1 MTASAK
7 VMPMNKATLGKS
19 VDGQAIGIDVDRL
32 METRAVVMANS
43 GGGKSYA
50 LRRLLEQTHGAAQQI
65 VIDVEDEFGTLREK
79 YDYVLAGR
87 QGGDCP
93 ADVRCAA
100 LLARRLLELRA
111 SAIVGIYELK
121 AHDRIRFV
129 RLFLESLVDAPK
141 DLWHP
146 VLVVIDEAH
155 IFAPEGGKSES
166 CQSVI
171 DLMTRGRKR
180 GFCGVL
186 ATQRPAMLH
195 KDASAQAINKLIGR
209 FSQDI
214 DVKRAADDIGFY
226 RREQQASLRSL
237 APGSFFATGP
247 AFCDAVTEVKIGDV
261 ATTHPR
267 AGQRALAPPP
277 PPDNVRKILASLAD
291 LPAEAEEEARSV
303 DELRRKL
310 RDAERELARAK
321 SAVPATDPQA
331 IEKAR
336 EVGRQQ
342 AQREVA
348 IAVKSMAKSY
358 APLVRFVRDMADK
371 LPSLIPEEM
380 EFNPA
385 VIEEVAPVR
394 REVASKP
401 IREAPRR
408 STGGGS
414 CDLPKGEKLILI
426 AVAQYPDGADREQL
440 SILTGYKRSTR
451 DKYIQRLAE
460 KQFVDVSSAIRTTDA
475 GVEALGSDYEPLPTG
490 KDLQVYWIGRLPVGE
505 RAVLQVLIDAHPHGV
520 SRDTITE
527 KTEYKRSTRD
537 KYIQRLDARKLID
550 ASRSGEVRA
559 AEGLF

>member
-1 MTASAK
+1 MTASSK

-19 VDGQAIGIDVDRL
+19 VDGHAIGIDIERL
-32 METRAVVMANS
+32 IETRAVVMANS
-43 GGGKSYA
+43 GGGKSWA
-50 LRRLLEQTHGAAQQI
+50 LRRLLEQTHGVVQQI

-79 YDYVLAGR
+79 FDYVLAGR

-100 LLARRLLELRA
+100 LLARRLLELRV
-111 SAIVGIYELK
+111 STVIGIYELK
-121 AHDRIRFV
+121 THDRIRFV
-129 RLFLESLVDAPK
+129 RLFLESLLEAPK
-141 DLWHP
+141 ILWHP
-146 VLVVIDEAH
+146 AMIVIDEAQ
-155 IFAPEGGKSES
+155 IFAPESAKCES
-166 CQSVI
+166 TQSVV
-171 DLMTRGRKR
+171 DLMNRGRKR

-186 ATQRPAMLH
+186 ATQRSSMLS
-195 KDASAQAINKLIGR
+195 KDATASANNKLIGR
-209 FSQDI
+209 FSLDI
-214 DVKRAADDIGFY
+214 DVKRAAEDLGIY
-226 RREQQASLRSL
+226 VKPQQAVLRSL
-237 APGSFFATGP
+237 APGSFFAIGP
-247 AFCDAVTEVKIGDV
+247 AFCDAVTEVKIGDI

-277 PPDNVRKILASLAD
+277 PPDNVRKVLASLAD

-310 RDAERELARAK
+310 RDAERELAKAK
-321 SAVPATDPQA
+321 SAVPAADPQA

-336 EVGRQQ
+336 ESGRQQ
-342 AQREVA
+342 AQREAA
-348 IAVKSMAKSY
+348 IAVKNVAKSY
-358 APLVRFVRDMADK
+358 APLVRFARDIADK
-371 LPSLIPEEM
+371 LPGLIPAEM

-385 VIEEVAPVR
+385 VIEEVIPSR
-394 REVASKP
+394 REVAPKP
-401 IREAPRR
+401 IREVPRR
-408 STGGGS
+408 STGGGN

-451 DKYIQRLAE
+451 DAYIQRLGE
-460 KQFVDVSSAIRTTDA
+460 RGFIEVGPSIRPTDA

-490 KDLQVYWIGRLPVGE
+490 EDLQAYWIGRLPAGE
-505 RAVLQVLIDAHPHGV
+505 RAVLQVLIDAHPSAV
-520 SRDTITE
+520 SRDTISD

-537 KYIQRLDARKLID
+537 AYIQRLDARKLID